1 MNKSR
6 NVPNETQPAL
16 NTLTLEFITDLG
28 AQARVTVPE
37 ERYLETLRHY
47 GQKGWFSQDPSLGP
61 LRLPLANEADFD
73 WRLVG
78 GRLIEIEGEPM
89 VMARGYGWKR
99 RELAADPKKKMPAA
113 VKYSRGAKVTDPLH
127 LREGDEDGIQYVTL
141 VIFIGNGKKIEAFAR
156 PT

>member
-6 NVPNETQPAL
+6 NVPSEVKSAPD
-16 NTLTLEFITDLG
+16 TLTLEFITDLG

-37 ERYLETLRHY
+37 DHYLDILRHY
-47 GQKGWFSQDPSLGP
+47 GQKGWYSQNPALGP

-78 GRLIEIEGEPM
+78 GRLIEIEGEPV
-89 VMARGYGWKR
+89 VMARGFGWKR
-99 RELAADPKKKMPAA
+99 RELPADAKKKMPAA

-141 VIFIGNGKKIEAFAR
+141 VIFSGNSKKIDAYAR
-156 PT
+156 PA

>member
-6 NVPNETQPAL
+6 NVPNETQSAP

-47 GQKGWFSQDPSLGP
+47 GQKGWYSQNPALGP
-61 LRLPLANEADFD
+61 LRLPLANETDFD

-78 GRLIEIEGEPM
+78 GRLIEIEGEPL
-89 VMARGYGWKR
+89 VMARGHGWKR
-99 RELAADPKKKMPAA
+99 RELAPDPKKKMPAA

-156 PT
+156 PS